1 MDKQSQLNKNLL
13 ENNLNVYEK
22 LEKVENDIKN
32 IQNKTYKLKSNGLI
46 SGDLYDFITY
56 EHIGKNLEELL
67 QEKKE
72 KK

>member
-46 SGDLYDFITY
+46 SGDLYDFIAY
-56 EHIGKNLEELL
+56 QHLGKSIEELL